1 MMPLL
6 MLIGGLG
13 LLIFGGNALLKS
25 SVSISLKLSIPKI
38 VVGMTVVSFATSLPE
53 LVVSLK
59 AALAGTPDL
68 AMGNVVGSNAANL
81 GLVLGITLLFGS
93 MDVTKSFYKID
104 WPVMMIASLMLLGFV
119 FFDSLLSSLEGGVLV
134 LSMVGFL
141 WWLLKVQTS
150 PAVIDELPED
160 DELLSNASTFIYLL
174 LGGVGLWLGSEW
186 LVSGAVTLA
195 ESFGVSDR
203 VIGITVVA
211 VGTSIPELAASIIA
225 VIKKEKA
232 ISLGNLVGSNIFNI
246 FSVLGITALVTP
258 IPIVDQGFITNDLF
272 FMVFIA
278 FVVLPLVFIPSKL
291 KLNWKDGLILLSIYG
306 FFVYR
311 VVIG

>member
-1 MMPLL
+1 

-25 SVSISLKLSIPKI
+25 SVSISLKLSIPKV
-38 VVGMTVVSFATSLPE
+38 VVGLTVVSFATSLPE

-93 MDVTKSFYKID
+93 MDVTKSFYKMD
-104 WPVMMIASLMLLGFV
+104 WPAMILASLLLLGFV
-119 FFDSLLSSLEGGVLV
+119 FFDSLLSRIEGAILV
-134 LSMVGFL
+134 VAMVFFL
-141 WWLLKVQTS
+141 WMLLRKQDTANVTE
-150 PAVIDELPED
+150 ELPDET
-160 DELLSNASTFIYLL
+160 ELLSGFATAIYLL

-186 LVSGAVTLA
+186 LVGGAVTLA

-225 VIKKEKA
+225 VVKKEKA

-246 FSVLGITALVTP
+246 CSVLGITSLVTP

-278 FVVLPLVFIPSKL
+278 FVILPLVLIPPKM